1 MFKKLLPVFLMAV
14 LVANVAFAHPPA
26 DVATQYN
33 PSKKELHVTVIHPV
47 PDTTKHY
54 IKAIKVIKDGN
65 TIKEESFSEQN
76 NRMTQPVVLVLDGVK
91 PGDKITVE
99 AECNINGVGVK
110 HLDL

>member
-1 MFKKLLPVFLMAV
+1 MLKKMLPLFLISLLIT
-14 LVANVAFAHPPA
+14 NVAFAHPPA

-33 PSKKELHVTVIHPV
+33 PGKKELHVTVIHPV

-54 IKAIKVIKDGN
+54 IKVVRVIKDGK

-76 NRMTQPVVLVLDGVK
+76 NRMTQPAVLVLGDVK

-99 AECNINGVGVK
+99 AECNINGAGVK